1 MTDTPPRPQTSP
13 DVGVPADSPPTP
25 RLVIGVLNESAEGEH
40 RVALVPGS
48 VPAILKTG
56 LEVLV
61 ESGAGA
67 DSWFSDHD
75 YADAGAETTGAPD
88 VIERA
93 DVLLMVGK
101 PPSESVVNF
110 HSGQV
115 VIGML
120 QPLVDPELAQ
130 ALATQG
136 VTGVSLDG
144 LPRTLSRAQS
154 MDALSSQANIAGYKA
169 ALLAADSYGRYFPMM
184 ITAAGTAR
192 PADVLVLG
200 AGVAGLQAM
209 GTARRLGAVVTGYDI
224 RPETKGEIESVG
236 ARFLVLT
243 SVASGSGAGGY
254 ARALSAEEQLAQQHE
269 LNEHISRRDVVITT
283 AQVPGRKPPV
293 LVTAEA
299 LKQMRAGAVV
309 VDMGASDLGGNVE
322 GSVPGQTT
330 VTDNKVTVIGASN
343 LAARVPSAASVAYSH
358 NISALLLSLVS
369 NGALAI
375 DLEDEIQAGV
385 VITFDG
391 KVVHPPTATPLAE
404 PSATTTVPVALG
416 ATP

>member
-1 MTDTPPRPQTSP
+1 
-13 DVGVPADSPPTP
+13 
-25 RLVIGVLNESAEGEH
+25 
-40 RVALVPGS
+40 
-48 VPAILKTG
+48 
-56 LEVLV
+56 
-61 ESGAGA
+61 
-67 DSWFSDHD
+67 
-75 YADAGAETTGAPD
+75 
-88 VIERA
+88 
-93 DVLLMVGK
+93 
-101 PPSESVVNF
+101 
-110 HSGQV
+110 
-115 VIGML
+115 
-120 QPLVDPELAQ
+120 
-130 ALATQG
+130 
-136 VTGVSLDG
+136 
-144 LPRTLSRAQS
+144 
-154 MDALSSQANIAGYKA
+154 
-169 ALLAADSYGRYFPMM
+169 MM

-224 RPETKGEIESVG
+224 RPETKGEVESVG
-236 ARFLVLT
+236 ARFLVLK

-369 NGALAI
+369 NGALVI

-404 PSATTTVPVALG
+404 PSATSAVPVALG
-416 ATP
+416 AIP

>member
-1 MTDTPPRPQTSP
+1 MTDTPPQPP
-13 DVGVPADSPPTP
+13 AHYDDAVPADAPAAP
-25 RLVIGVLNESAEGEH
+25 RLVIGVLNESIAGEH

-48 VPAILKTG
+48 VPAIIKAG
-56 LEVLV
+56 PQVLV
-61 ESGAGA
+61 ETGAGS

-75 YADAGAETTGAPD
+75 YADAGAEPTGAQD
-88 VIERA
+88 VMDRA

-101 PPSESVVNF
+101 PSDELIPLL
-110 HSGQV
+110 HSGQM

-120 QPLVDPELAQ
+120 QPLVDPELVQ
-130 ALATQG
+130 ALAAHG

-224 RPETKGEIESVG
+224 RPETKGEVESVG

-243 SVASGSGAGGY
+243 SVASGSGSGGY
-254 ARALSAEEQLAQQHE
+254 ARALSDEEQLTQQHE
-269 LNEHISRRDVVITT
+269 LNDHISHRDVVITT
-283 AQVPGRKPPV
+283 ARVPGRKPPV

-322 GSVPGQTT
+322 GSVPDQTT

-343 LAARVPSAASVAYSH
+343 LAASVPAAASAAYSH

-369 NGALAI
+369 NGAVTI
-375 DLEDEIQAGV
+375 DLDDEIQAGV

-391 KVVHPPTATPLAE
+391 KVIQPPIANPLAE
-404 PSATTTVPVALG
+404 SATTTAPVGQG
-416 ATP
+416 ATL